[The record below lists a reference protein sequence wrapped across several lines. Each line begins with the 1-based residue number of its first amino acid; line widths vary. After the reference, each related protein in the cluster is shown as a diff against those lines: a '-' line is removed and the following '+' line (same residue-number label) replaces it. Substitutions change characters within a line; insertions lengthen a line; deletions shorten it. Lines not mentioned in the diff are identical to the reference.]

1 MATKKKKS
9 AKPKASARKKAPVRK
24 QASSSP
30 SPKAVFLEH
39 FQREHATTARVLRAL
54 PPGQSEFRPHPRSQC
69 ARELAFTFVM
79 EQNLISLTIRDQFKL
94 GAGAP
99 KTPTDFSMIVDQFEA
114 DYNALVELIKK
125 SPDKAFEG
133 TVDFP
138 VGPGKIAPWQK
149 LDFMW
154 MMLHD
159 QIHHRG
165 QYAVYVRMAGGKV
178 PSIYGPSG
186 DEPWF

>member
-1 MATKKKKS
+1 MATKKKP
-9 AKPKASARKKAPVRK
+9 AKPKAA
-24 QASSSP
+24 
-30 SPKAVFLEH
+30 FLDTFQQEH
-39 FQREHATTARVLRAL
+39 ETTVRVLRAL
-54 PPGQSEFRPHPRSQC
+54 PPGQSEFKPHPRSQC

-79 EQNLISLTIRDQFKL
+79 EQNLIALTIRNQFKL
-94 GAGAP
+94 GGGAP
-99 KTPTDFSMIVDQFEA
+99 KAPTDFAMIVDQFEA
-114 DYNALVELIKK
+114 DYNSLVDLIEK

-138 VGPGKIAPWQK
+138 TGPGKIAAWPK
-149 LDFMW
+149 LAFMW

-178 PSIYGPSG
+178 PSIYGPSA